1 MSTGLGTLTEDPL
14 PEIWRYGCFWG
25 IDILNTRNE
34 LRPGGI
40 GLRDRGTQGSGDAQ
54 GSADRGTGS
63 GSGDGLS
70 QPTEMKTNTI

>member
-1 MSTGLGTLTEDPL
+1 MGTLTEDPL

-40 GLRDRGTQGSGDAQ
+40 GLRDRGTQGSGAGIGDAQ
-54 GSADRGTGS
+54 GSADRGARI
-63 GSGDGLS
+63 GDGLS